1 MGKRVN
7 YSARSV
13 ISPDPN
19 LATNELGV
27 PLMIAKTLTISEP
40 VNEYNVEF
48 LRKLI
53 ENGPFEYPGAVSIQI
68 NKETINL
75 KYRTI
80 QQRKALA
87 QTLLLSNETK
97 IVQR

>member
-1 MGKRVN
+1 M
-7 YSARSV
+7 

-27 PLMIAKTLTISEP
+27 PLCIAKVLTISES
-40 VNEYNVEF
+40 VNEYNIEF

-53 ENGPFEYPGAVSIQI
+53 ENGPFEYPGAVAIEI

-75 KYRTI
+75 KYRT
-80 QQRKALA
+80 
-87 QTLLLSNETK
+87 
-97 IVQR
+97 